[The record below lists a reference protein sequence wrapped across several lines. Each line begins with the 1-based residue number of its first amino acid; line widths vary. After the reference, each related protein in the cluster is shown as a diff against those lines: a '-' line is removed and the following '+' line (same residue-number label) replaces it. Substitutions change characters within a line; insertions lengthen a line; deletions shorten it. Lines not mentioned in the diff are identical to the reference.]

1 MGYNEAMSWNLI
13 GHEWAVA
20 LLQSHIRNGN
30 VRHAYLFTGPDGVG
44 RRTLALRFA
53 QALVCENPPSK
64 GEACGKCRNCRQIER
79 MTHPDLAIVRREEGS
94 SVIKVEQVRALERL
108 LSLSPLSAPYRIGLL
123 LDFERAN
130 PAAANALLKTL
141 EEPPPSAILLLT
153 AESAEAL
160 LPTVVSRCEV
170 VRLRPVPTTKIAAAL
185 QKRLGL
191 TEEGAVALA
200 QISGGRPGYALALH
214 KHPELLEERREALD
228 SLWEMVAADRIERF
242 ARAAEWAKDRRVLSK
257 ILTYWLSFWRDV
269 LVRSAGAE
277 ILPAN
282 PDKEM
287 EIEALAAVLTPQ
299 EALQIVR
306 RLTQA
311 LEDLDHFVNT
321 RLVAENIMLALP
333 RVQ

>member
-1 MGYNEAMSWNLI
+1 MSWNLI

-108 LSLSPLSAPYRIGLL
+108 LSLSPLSAPYRI
-123 LDFERAN
+123 
-130 PAAANALLKTL
+130 
-141 EEPPPSAILLLT
+141 LLLT

-170 VRLRPVPTTKIAAAL
+170 VRLRPVPTTEIAAAL